1 MNGEFM
7 TGSVSE
13 RIVSRLTWIEETCGD
28 TMSAAFH
35 MQLLESNETKGEY
48 LFRADTEHWMRNVIG
63 TLHGG
68 SCATMVDQ
76 AMGCVA
82 NSLFQDAAHAPTS
95 QLQLNFHRPM
105 IAGESYLIQVRV
117 ISVSRSLIHLT
128 AEVFKENEEG
138 KLCVSSSSVFFRGK
152 QKGEH

>member
-1 MNGEFM
+1 MNGKIM
-7 TGSVSE
+7 VGSVSE
-13 RIVSRLTWIEETCGD
+13 RIVSRLAWIEETCGD
-28 TMSAAFH
+28 TMSAALH
-35 MQLLESNETKGEY
+35 MQLIQSDETKGEY
-48 LFRADTEHWMRNVIG
+48 LFRADTEYRMRNVIG

-82 NSLFQDAAHAPTS
+82 NSLFQDPTPAPTS

-105 IAGESYLIQVRV
+105 VAGDAYLIHVRV
-117 ISVSRSLIHLT
+117 VSVSRTLIHLT

-138 KLCVSSSSVFFRGK
+138 KLCVSSSSIFFRGR

>member
-7 TGSVSE
+7 AGSVSE
-13 RIVSRLTWIEETCGD
+13 RIISRLVLIEKTCSD
-28 TMSAAFH
+28 TMSGAFH
-35 MQLLESNETKGEY
+35 MRLLRSDETKGEY
-48 LFRADTEHWMRNVIG
+48 LFRADTEYRMRNVIG

-82 NSLFQDAAHAPTS
+82 NSLFQDPTHAPTS

-105 IAGESYLIQVRV
+105 IPGESYLIQVRV

-138 KLCVSSSSVFFRGK
+138 KLCVSCSSVFFRGK